1 MNLEDALGKLLSQ
14 PDTVEQV
21 KKLAEALAPQKQE
34 EAQSPV
40 LEQLTELLPKGVLS
54 LGQLPG
60 LKAENAALL
69 EAIRPYLSPQR
80 QEKLTRALQIGRLS
94 SLLSKR
100 T

>member
-1 MNLEDALGKLLSQ
+1 MSLEDALGKLLSQ

-21 KKLAEALAPQKQE
+21 KKLAEALAPQTKE
-34 EAQSPV
+34 TAQPPV

-54 LGQLPG
+54 LSQLPG

-94 SLLSKR
+94 SLLSHR